1 MAVAATSQLINTITD
16 FLARNP
22 TPQAIIDYGLP
33 ESLEQ
38 RALELLDLNRQ
49 NRLSDADRAEMEEF
63 MRMEQFMTILKAK
76 SRLQLKNTP

>member
-1 MAVAATSQLINTITD
+1 MAVASTNQLINTITD

-22 TPQAIIDYGLP
+22 TPQAIIDYRLP
-33 ESLEQ
+33 ENLEQ
-38 RALELLDLNRQ
+38 RALELLDLNQQ